1 MPERLDCIAMH
12 KRALGM
18 RKGYDMRDGLHGS
31 NLVVCAH
38 HTNKGH
44 IGAQHMLEGLEVHD
58 TVGKHGDTLNRKTI
72 TFK

>member
-1 MPERLDCIAMH
+1 MAKRLNRIAMH

-18 RKGYDMRDGLHGS
+18 RKGYDAHDGLHGS

-38 HTNKGH
+38 HANERH
-44 IGAQHMLEGLEVHD
+44 IGTQHMLKGLEVHD
-58 TVGKHGDTLNRKTI
+58 TVGKHGNALDHETI